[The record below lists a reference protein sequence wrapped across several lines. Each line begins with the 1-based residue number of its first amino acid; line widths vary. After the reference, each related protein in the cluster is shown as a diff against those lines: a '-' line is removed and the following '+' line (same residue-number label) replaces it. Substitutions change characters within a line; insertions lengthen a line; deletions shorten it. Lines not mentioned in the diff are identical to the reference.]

1 MSICKLSILSDYY
14 CEIFI
19 DEKIVAVAK
28 RNEQVSLD
36 VSVGNHL
43 LRCVATTCERVYIDQ
58 EIEVTEDLF
67 LKISFEDHLFAHPDL
82 IVTAGEFGN
91 YYHNLKGFHDVW
103 KDIEIV
109 ALEQG
114 AWNSDDVPIG
124 KHIEVI
130 KDGVHGYINQVGM
143 HANDKFYLI
152 ESEGKYGV
160 ARGLGTIVCPC
171 VYDEI
176 DDSDSWGL
184 VPVKQNG
191 FWGIYDFVKGKVIQ
205 ECKYEFAY
213 ADEKEQIVICSTGD
227 DFVIRNGENQDFIQ
241 RKIPFYSGLCHNMI
255 VSGENGKK
263 GVSDFEGNQVLNAVY
278 HDIETFGKKYLK
290 LLMSATW
297 YVDDLETDLRM
308 EFDKEHDAYSY
319 QIENIDKILYSY
331 RYKEIWGLADLSGK
345 VLTEVGYSYIE
356 DGGDGMLRVCRAEKW
371 GYLNEIGEEV
381 IPCIYDMVGPFSF
394 GRAGVLTG
402 DRWGVVDLYGHLIV
416 PCELDFCPLFFQ
428 GQSIIS
434 RGKKMGVIDVGGNII
449 VPCEYDRIATSDFKR
464 KNNIESQIEW
474 KIDEDSGR
482 PGDKFHIPYHFYND
496 YNYYYVQKHGSWG
509 VYDLSGTCL
518 LPYIYD
524 DFAVFDEQVIGIKR
538 KDDKIYLSSTSA
550 SFVCKLYQLIGTDHI
565 LVQNDGRWKLYI
577 TTGELILDEEFKDF
591 INIGWGL
598 LGLKKDV
605 KYAIFSI
612 SETRFVSGYEYDTVY
627 DFYEDRATVV
637 RDGLSGFIDSKGV
650 EVIPCQYAS
659 AWMFRDGISNH
670 DTGLIDKYGHCIWP
684 TELSE

>member
-1 MSICKLSILSDYY
+1 MSIYKLSILADYY

-19 DEKIVAVAK
+19 DEKIVAIAK

-36 VSVGNHL
+36 VSVGKHL
-43 LRCVATTCERVYIDQ
+43 LRCVATTCKRVYIDQ
-58 EIEVTEDLF
+58 EIEIAEDLF

-124 KHIEVI
+124 KQIEVI
-130 KDGVHGYINQVGM
+130 KDGIHGYLNQVGM
-143 HANDKFYLI
+143 PANDKFYVI

-191 FWGIYDFVKGKVIQ
+191 LWGIYDFVKGKVIQ

-227 DFVIRNGENQDFIQ
+227 DFVIRNRENQDFIR

-255 VSGENGKK
+255 VSGESGKK
-263 GVSDFEGNQVLNAVY
+263 GLSDFDGNQVLDAVY

-297 YVDDLETDLRM
+297 YVDDLETLVRM
-308 EFDKEHDAYSY
+308 EFDNEYDAYSY
-319 QIENIDKILYSY
+319 QIENKDKFLISG
-331 RYKEIWGLADLSGK
+331 RYKEIWRLADLSGK
-345 VLTEVGYSYIE
+345 VLTEVGYSYIKE
-356 DGGDGMLRVCRAEKW
+356 GGDGMLRVCRAEKW
-371 GYLNEIGEEV
+371 GYLNETAEEV
-381 IPCIYDMVGPFSF
+381 IPCIYDKVGPFSF

-402 DRWGVVDLYGHLIV
+402 DRWGVVDLDGHLIV
-416 PCELDFCPLFFQ
+416 PCELDFCPFFIQ
-428 GQSIIS
+428 SHSIIS
-434 RGKKMGVIDVGGNII
+434 REEKKGVIDVDGNIVI
-449 VPCEYDRIATSDFKR
+449 PCEYDRIARDNYER
-464 KNNIESQIEW
+464 QNPRESLIRWWPE
-474 KIDEDSGR
+474 EDTGE
-482 PGDKFHIPYHFYND
+482 PGHDYLSVPYYSRIQF
-496 YNYYYVQKHGSWG
+496 YYVEKCCGWG
-509 VYDLSGTCL
+509 VYDLNGSSV
-518 LPYIYD
+518 LPCIYD
-524 DFAVFDEQVIGIKR
+524 DFATNGEQVIGIR
-538 KDDKIYLSSTSA
+538 RNDSEIYLSSTCH
-550 SFVCKLYQLIGTDHI
+550 SFICKRYQVIDDGHI
-565 LVQNDGRWKLYI
+565 LTSNKGGWMLYM
-577 TTGELILDEEFKDF
+577 TTGELILDDEYEGFKSLDF
-591 INIGWGL
+591 DL
-598 LGLKKDV
+598 LCLKKEG
-605 KYAIFSI
+605 KYAIFNVAEGRFI
-612 SETRFVSGYEYDTVY
+612 SEYEYDMVY

-637 RDGLSGFIDSKGV
+637 RDGLYGFIDNNGM
-650 EVIPCQYAS
+650 EVIPCQYGG
-659 AWMFRDGISNH
+659 AWMFRDGIA
-670 DTGLIDKYGHCIWP
+670 DLDAGVIDKYGHCIWP